1 MMAVKKKTA
10 VNEERKE
17 ELFTLE
23 QLIAAE
29 KFGNRKDMLKAILSD
44 RKEYAISEVEKRIEK
59 FMKGQVK

>member
-29 KFGNRKDMLKAILSD
+29 KFGNRKDMLKSILSD
-44 RKEYAISEVEKRIEK
+44 REEYTISEVEKRIEK
-59 FMKGQVK
+59 FMKGKVK

>member
-23 QLIAAE
+23 QLIAAG
-29 KFGNRKDMLKAILSD
+29 KLGNGKDM
-44 RKEYAISEVEKRIEK
+44 
-59 FMKGQVK
+59 

>member
-44 RKEYAISEVEKRIEK
+44 REEYTISEVEKRIEK
-59 FMKGQVK
+59 FMKGKVK